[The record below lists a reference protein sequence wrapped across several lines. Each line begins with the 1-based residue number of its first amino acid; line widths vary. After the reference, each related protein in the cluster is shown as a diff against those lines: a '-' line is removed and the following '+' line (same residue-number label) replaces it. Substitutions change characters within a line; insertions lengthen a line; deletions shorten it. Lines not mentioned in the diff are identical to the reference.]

1 MRISKYTYNCG
12 IAAYPKYFHGF
23 VVSPTKICIQFSS
36 PQLILRTLGK
46 DQPGLYKLPN
56 TDKVLPVS
64 IMGTDIDVLAVG
76 CQMPTIEALQHQ
88 LIDAYK
94 EYKTKH
100 TDIYKETYEKDFTQ
114 FIKQV
119 IERLQKEVLTDQS
132 TETDQW
138 I

>member
-1 MRISKYTYNCG
+1 MRVSKYTINCG

-36 PQLILRTLGK
+36 PQLVLRTLGK
-46 DQPGLYKLPN
+46 DQPGLCKLPN

-76 CQMPTIEALQHQ
+76 CQMPTIEALQNQ

-94 EYKTKH
+94 EYKAKH
-100 TDIYKETYEKDFTQ
+100 TDTYKETYEKDFTQ
-114 FIKQV
+114 FIEHIIK
-119 IERLQKEVLTDQS
+119 RLRTEVLN
-132 TETDQW
+132 TEGPDQW